1 MDGEED
7 IHGWGGGHTWMGR
20 RAYMDGENIH
30 GWGGGHTWMG
40 RRAYMDGEDI
50 HGWGGGLY
58 YLIMQ

>member
-40 RRAYMDGEDI
+40 RRAYMMGRTYMDGEEGFI
-50 HGWGGGLY
+50 
-58 YLIMQ
+58 I